1 MDFIRVPFGY
11 LLAWLYQLTSN
22 YGVALIIFAL
32 ILKLILLPA
41 TAKSKKSTMKMSRLQ
56 PRLQALQKKYA
67 NDQQKLS
74 EATQAL
80 YKEEGVGMG
89 AGCLWSLLPLF
100 LLIPLYNVVREPITY
115 LLHEADANKIVEIIK
130 AGEAAE
136 VFGKNTYYQQMIAA
150 PLIPKYAEQLK
161 NVVAHPETLEGI
173 MENFQVQRMY
183 HKACLQLLGQF
194 HSP

>member
-22 YGVALIIFAL
+22 YGVALIIFAVV
-32 ILKLILLPA
+32 LKLILLPA

-80 YKEEGVGMG
+80 YREEGVGMG
-89 AGCLWSLLPLF
+89 AGCLWSLIPLF

-115 LLHEADANKIVEIIK
+115 LLHETNADKIVEIIK
-130 AGEAAE
+130 KCESGELSPDTANIKL
-136 VFGKNTYYQQMIAA
+136 FD
-150 PLIPKYAEQLK
+150 
-161 NVVAHPETLEGI
+161 GI
-173 MENFQVQRMY
+173 
-183 HKACLQLLGQF
+183 L
-194 HSP
+194 